1 MTQQELRVMLA
12 AGIGNVMEWYD
23 FGLYGLL
30 APVLAS
36 SFFPSSNRIAALSG
50 VYAGFAIGF
59 AMRPIGAAVL
69 GRLGDRVGRRFV
81 LLVSVILMGISTVAV
96 GLLPTY
102 DAIGIWA
109 PVLMIVTRLFQGFS
123 VGGEFVGSVTYLV
136 ESSPAGRRGFAG
148 SIANWGATAGLLS
161 AAGVAAI
168 ATEKMESPHVGA
180 WAWRVPFL
188 LGGALTAA
196 AYSAR
201 SALPELRHES
211 DASAKSRSRSPLW
224 DAIREEPMVMA
235 AALLFTTGYGIINY
249 LTMAFLPTYAHEFGK
264 VAEYQTLR
272 ANTAGQAVA
281 LVIVPVS
288 GWISDR
294 FFTRRAILFAMCLAE
309 AAVAWRAFDLARRGG
324 VEGVWMAQLA
334 FALLLAIWMGADPAM
349 LSEQFRPEHRVSAHA
364 VVFNIGI
371 GIFGGTAPIV
381 AVALI
386 RATSNVMAPA
396 AYLIFAAVLSAVG
409 VLALRDRGQAPAN

>member
-1 MTQQELRVMLA
+1 MLA

-69 GRLGDRVGRRFV
+69 GRLGDRVGRRSV
-81 LLVSVILMGISTVAV
+81 LLVSVVLMGISTVAM

-102 DAIGIWA
+102 SLIGIWA

-136 ESSPAGRRGFAG
+136 ESSAPHRRGFAG
-148 SIANWGATAGLLS
+148 SIANWGATAGLLL

-168 ATEKMESPHVGA
+168 STKRIESPHASA
-180 WAWRVPFL
+180 WAWRMPFL

-196 AYSAR
+196 AYCVR
-201 SALPELRHES
+201 SALPEITHAS
-211 DASAKSRSRSPLW
+211 DAPAKAKTGSPLW
-224 DAIREEPMVMA
+224 EAIREQPRVMA

-264 VAEYQTLR
+264 VAEYQALR
-272 ANTAGQAVA
+272 ANTAGQTVA
-281 LVIVPVS
+281 LVTVPIS

-294 FFTRRAILFAMCLAE
+294 FFTRRAMLLAMCLAE
-309 AAVAWRAFDLARRGG
+309 AGVAWHAFDLARRGG
-324 VEGVWMAQLA
+324 VEGVWTAQLT

-381 AVALI
+381 AVSLI
-386 RATSNVMAPA
+386 RATSNLMAPA
-396 AYLIFAAVLSAVG
+396 AYLIFAAFISAVG
-409 VLALRDRGQAPAN
+409 LLALRDPGRASWDSSSG